1 LAVIGPAMAVAQ
13 VKPNIVL
20 VFLDNFGLGKHRV
33 YGVGH
38 EVTIP
43 IASKAKLYGFIN
55 ARYFWEF
62 GARST
67 LEGNTFVLT
76 AMFPIP

>member
-1 LAVIGPAMAVAQ
+1 MIAVAP
-13 VKPNIVL
+13 K
-20 VFLDNFGLGKHRV
+20 G
-33 YGVGH
+33 
-38 EVTIP
+38 E
-43 IASKAKLYGFIN
+43 LYGFIN

-62 GARST
+62 GTRST